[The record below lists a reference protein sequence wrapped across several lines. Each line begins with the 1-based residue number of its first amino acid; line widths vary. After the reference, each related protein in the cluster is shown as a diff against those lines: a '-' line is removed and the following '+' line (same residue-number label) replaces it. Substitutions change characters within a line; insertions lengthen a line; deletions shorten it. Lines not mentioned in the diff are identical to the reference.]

1 MAEVSPAEMQEC
13 SHAAAGAVAAVP
25 SHRGTAAAL
34 ALLLRQHGPPSPQT
48 HVWSPQA
55 LLRVPWWH
63 ALRQQPPL
71 DLSQGSG
78 KRHLVHTS
86 HQRRGSELSPP
97 VSKGQCWGHPSEGA
111 GGSRLGQA
119 ACAGAGPRQ
128 RCLSTAPIYFCEPW
142 PWRSPEAAAQHGG
155 RLGLLHALPDA
166 GTRPKAGAREC

>member
-1 MAEVSPAEMQEC
+1 MCTWYSRGLGAGGEQPALVLPGLFSEAWLFSEPGGKGRIAFLAEVSPAEMQEC

-55 LLRVPWWH
+55 LLRLPWWH
-63 ALRQQPPL
+63 ALRLQTPL

-86 HQRRGSELSPP
+86 HHHRR
-97 VSKGQCWGHPSEGA
+97 
-111 GGSRLGQA
+111 R
-119 ACAGAGPRQ
+119 
-128 RCLSTAPIYFCEPW
+128 
-142 PWRSPEAAAQHGG
+142 
-155 RLGLLHALPDA
+155 
-166 GTRPKAGAREC
+166 